1 MNSIFEDDKNI
12 YPTCNVPHREITIHK
27 YNKDSEED
35 PDPEKI
41 EELKNRIKLNEKI
54 KNEYFGEYLVSSK
67 LELLNSELDANEAIG
82 GKNIENIY

>member
-12 YPTCNVPHREITIHK
+12 YPSCKVPRRENTI
-27 YNKDSEED
+27 YQNNKDSEED

-41 EELKNRIKLNEKI
+41 EELNNRIKLNAKI
-54 KNEYFGEYLVSSK
+54 KNEYFGAYLISSK
-67 LELLNSELDANEAIG
+67 LELLNSELNANEAIG